1 MKNANTIPKK
11 TKKDVL
17 QAAQRLFR
25 ERGFQATSVRDIA
38 AAMGLQAGSLYS
50 HIESKDELLWEIASA
65 AADRFFAMIEPIVA
79 SDQIVTQKL
88 RDVIRGH
95 VRVITEQLDAA
106 AVYSTEWRHLSDERR
121 KQFIERRD
129 RYESLIRD
137 LVRDGIEQ
145 GHFGPF
151 EPSTA
156 TLVILSTL
164 NWIYQ
169 WFRHDGR
176 MTPDDLAK
184 MMTDFI
190 FDGLKRRTV

>member
-1 MKNANTIPKK
+1 MKNADAVVRR
-11 TKKDVL
+11 TKRDVRD
-17 QAAQRLFR
+17 AAQRLFH

-65 AADRFFAMIEPIVA
+65 AGDRFFEMIEPIIA

-88 RDVIRGH
+88 RDVIHGH
-95 VRVITEQLDAA
+95 VRVITEELDAA
-106 AVYSTEWRHLSDERR
+106 AVYSTEWRHLSDERKR
-121 KQFIERRD
+121 QFIERRD
-129 RYESLIRD
+129 RYESVIRD
-137 LVRDGIEQ
+137 LVREGIEQ

-151 EPSTA
+151 EPQAA